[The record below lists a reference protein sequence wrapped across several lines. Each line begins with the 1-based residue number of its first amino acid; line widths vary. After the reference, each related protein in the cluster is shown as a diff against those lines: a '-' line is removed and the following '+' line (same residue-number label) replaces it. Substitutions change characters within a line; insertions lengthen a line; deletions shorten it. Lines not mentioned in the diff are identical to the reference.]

1 MGSSITHYQPP
12 QLQNHTDALGQALS
26 TPCKALHQYAHSFRD
41 STRMPAASETAAVQ
55 CNSPWPELERRYH
68 SANTFGPVQLEEGQ
82 GLVQGRS
89 LKNVS
94 LEAINSSV
102 FLRNQQQTKSLTWL
116 SAPSCQARWPQISQW
131 NLRWWAEAVSF
142 WCLVNSYVAG
152 FKHQSPAQSAQQGNS
167 ESRLKTSRM
176 VSVKSFRKVLVLQTS
191 EKYFNCLICISNF
204 QMAQADPPQVRPTTW
219 CFVLRLQMLDS
230 EEVCYV
236 FHNVF
241 KDTQQAS
248 SGLEDFCCSYG
259 VLEGVFTHICWY
271 LHSSREIAEAS
282 NPVYTLGNGVWCSAT
297 YVQTWCRNP
306 LLSFVGLHTQ

>member
-241 KDTQQAS
+241 TFSRTHFKHPLDWKTSVVLMMCWKVFSHIFADICTPPAKLLKPQTQCTRWEMEFDA
-248 SGLEDFCCSYG
+248 LHWVCN
-259 VLEGVFTHICWY
+259 IC
-271 LHSSREIAEAS
+271 ADM
-282 NPVYTLGNGVWCSAT
+282 V
-297 YVQTWCRNP
+297 
-306 LLSFVGLHTQ
+306 